1 LMFFYLVDEIENTHI
16 DPSIFAQNVFSKN
29 TVLLTLFNNHDP

>member
-1 LMFFYLVDEIENTHI
+1 MFFYLVDEIENTHI
-16 DPSIFAQNVFSKN
+16 DPSLFAQNVFSKN